1 MGTKKKKSTRSFTR
15 KKRRGGAHGLVLNI
29 MYNKN
34 NEIIDIQIQDILAN
48 KEYKDLNHID
58 PKYGFMDL
66 LKDSMNFRDVMGNT
80 HNFFHPFDQS
90 LKTTRNR
97 NIKLAV
103 NDKRD
108 IQLIKITNKIIRALN
123 TYKNKSGK
131 PFVFVRRNKRITPK
145 SEEDFKH
152 TYMVLL
158 REIEGGILDKVGGGE
173 EFRNVTKL
181 MLRTPFLVNLVS
193 IRFGLLRRGDIKMEE
208 IRRMFG
214 KTDELMDS
222 LKLLKYEQPSEP
234 FVGLDEIIEEENK
247 KRQNRIMDK
256 IEEINKIKNCAET
269 GSCPLPT
276 SSQQPSAK
284 QPTNSQP
291 PQSNQLQSNP
301 QQSNPQQSN
310 QPQSNPQQSNPQQ
323 SNPPQSNPPQSTQQ
337 TSSPQQATKVS
348 TEQKD
353 PDIAK
358 IINED
363 KRLSALFQFNDLL
376 LSFKELQTQPYISQ
390 IRDTRERFNNFLR
403 GGKNDDPQ
411 LELQKYLIENLL
423 AVLTIEATQL
433 FEIQKVHIDSYK
445 YQAIVLTLIRMLL
458 SWDMKDYNKFK
469 RSFDNFS
476 ITNTDICAS
485 SSTALNS
492 LSFSASKFIGRRSY
506 SYDTILS
513 NLKDAVACNDFDKI
527 ITINLN
533 KLYDMFKTKDIFYV
547 LAMKEKSFKE
557 DETTTTKYSSQIYDE
572 KYDATNPNYIF

>member
-34 NEIIDIQIQDILAN
+34 NEIIDIQTQDILAN

-66 LKDSMNFRDVMGNT
+66 LKDSMNFRDVIGNT

-269 GSCPLPT
+269 GTCPLPT

-284 QPTNSQP
+284 QQTSNPQTNSQP
-291 PQSNQLQSNP
+291 QQSNQLQSNP

-310 QPQSNPQQSNPQQ
+310 
-323 SNPPQSNPPQSTQQ
+323 QQ

-390 IRDTRERFNNFLR
+390 IRNTRERFNNFLR

-411 LELQKYLIENLL
+411 LQLQKYLIENLL

-527 ITINLN
+527 ITISLN
-533 KLYDMFKTKDIFYV
+533 KLYDMFKTKGILYV

-557 DETTTTKYSSQIYDE
+557 DNVTTTKYATQNYDE